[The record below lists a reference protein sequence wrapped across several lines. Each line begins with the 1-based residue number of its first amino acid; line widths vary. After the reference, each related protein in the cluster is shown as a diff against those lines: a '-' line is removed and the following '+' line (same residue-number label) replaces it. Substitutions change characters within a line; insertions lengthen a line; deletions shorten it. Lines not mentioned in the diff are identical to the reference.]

1 MEPAVESHKT
11 EIKEEL
17 MTPEQ
22 MMRQTAHIL
31 KFVEIVIEQHST
43 DFGELELEKTAVMA
57 DKISTLCKTIV
68 DRRRGKK

>member
-1 MEPAVESHKT
+1 MEPIVESHKT

-22 MMRQTAHIL
+22 MMRQTTHIL
-31 KFVEIVIEQHST
+31 KFVEIVIEQQST
-43 DFGELELEKTAVMA
+43 QFGELELEKTAAMA
-57 DKISTLCKTIV
+57 DKISTLCKTII